1 MKKYLPRIID
11 KELKLALESMGAV
24 LIEGP
29 KWCGKTTTGLH
40 HANSFIKMQDPSNMV
55 NNKLIAETS
64 PSLLLEGEKPRLI
77 DEWQTAPILWDTV
90 RVDVDNTQRKG
101 QYILT
106 GSSSPLAETTMHT
119 GTGRIARIKMYP
131 MSLYESN
138 DSSGAVSLKDLFD
151 EKEIKAST
159 VSRDIKDIAALVCR
173 GGFPQ
178 NINLDVEKALYSM
191 RQYVQSIYNNDIS
204 DLSDTKTDPI
214 RVQSFLRSY
223 SRNVQTL
230 ATYNTIMEDMKAND
244 VGITLPTLNSYM
256 EKMQRL
262 FIIDETPGWS
272 PNIRSK
278 SAIRI
283 TNKRGF
289 VDPSIPVAVLNIN
302 SEKVLKDFKLF
313 GFLFEAM
320 CMRDLKIYSSV
331 LNGNVFYYRDKEGLE
346 CDAVIVLPNGDYGLV
361 EIKLGGEQEEVA
373 AENLIK
379 LEGLLEATGSRPI
392 FKMILTGSNYSYQ
405 RPDGNYVVPI
415 TALKD

>member
-373 AENLIK
+373 AENLLK
-379 LEGLLEATGSRPI
+379 LESLLEATGSRPT
-392 FKMILTGSNYSYQ
+392 FKMILTGSNYAYQ

>member
-1 MKKYLPRIID
+1 
-11 KELKLALESMGAV
+11 
-24 LIEGP
+24 
-29 KWCGKTTTGLH
+29 
-40 HANSFIKMQDPSNMV
+40 
-55 NNKLIAETS
+55 
-64 PSLLLEGEKPRLI
+64 
-77 DEWQTAPILWDTV
+77 
-90 RVDVDNTQRKG
+90 
-101 QYILT
+101 
-106 GSSSPLAETTMHT
+106 
-119 GTGRIARIKMYP
+119 
-131 MSLYESN
+131 
-138 DSSGAVSLKDLFD
+138 
-151 EKEIKAST
+151 
-159 VSRDIKDIAALVCR
+159 
-173 GGFPQ
+173 
-178 NINLDVEKALYSM
+178 M

-373 AENLIK
+373 AENLLK
-379 LEGLLEATGSRPI
+379 LESLLEATGSRPT
-392 FKMILTGSNYSYQ
+392 FKMILTGSNYAYQ